1 MKWGLELKDLTD
13 GYYWVKSKDKK
24 SEWVVARYERLSRP
38 VLWLAGCT
46 EDPNDY
52 EIGERIERK
61 EQ

>member
-1 MKWGLELKDLTD
+1 MKDLTD